1 MERQNEVLDN
11 VIIKFAGDSGD
22 GMQLTGTQFTNTA
35 ALFGNDL
42 STFPDFPAEIRA
54 PQGTLAGV
62 SGYQL
67 HFGSVEIFTPGD
79 FCDVLV
85 VMNAAALKANINFLK
100 KSGTLIVNTDGFDPK
115 NLRLANIPEA
125 ENPLENHSLDNY
137 KVIRMDVTKMTRA
150 ALEGSDL
157 GVKEID
163 RAKNMFVLGFLY
175 WMYNREMTHTLK
187 FLEEKFGKKPD
198 ILDANVKVLKAGYN
212 FAETREEM
220 STRYTINPAKIAAG
234 TYRNM
239 MGNQAAALALI
250 AASQKSGLQ
259 LFYGTYP
266 ITPASDILHE
276 LSKQK
281 NFGVKTFQAE
291 DEIAAICS
299 AIGASFGGS
308 LGVTAS
314 SGPGIALKAEAMGL
328 ALMLELPLVII
339 NVQRGGPSTGL
350 PTKTEQSDLMQAYH
364 GRNGEAPIPI
374 VAAATPSDCFNM
386 VYEACR
392 IAVLSMSPV
401 IMLSDGYI
409 ANGAEP
415 WMFPKSADLKPI
427 TVKFAKEKNAGEKFL
442 PYKRD
447 ENLSRPWAVPGV
459 KGLEHRI
466 GGIEKQHETGNISYE
481 AANHEFMVKMRE
493 AKVEKIADNIP
504 AQDIEV
510 GTDKGKLLILG
521 WGSTF
526 GAIKSAVLQA
536 RAKGL
541 DVSHAHVRYIKPF
554 PKNLGEILYGFEH
567 VIIPELNS
575 GQLIKILR
583 DKFLIPA
590 EGLNKVQGMP
600 FTAEEILTKIENHF
614 GK

>member
-85 VMNAAALKANINFLK
+85 VMNAAALKANLNFLR

-125 ENPLENHSLDNY
+125 DNPLENHSLDNY

-220 STRYTINPAKIAAG
+220 STRYTINPAKIASG

-350 PTKTEQSDLMQAYH
+350 PTKTEQSDLMQAYY

-392 IAVLSMSPV
+392 IAIMSMSPV

-415 WMFPKSADLKPI
+415 WMFPKASDLKPI
-427 TVKFAKEKNAGEKFL
+427 PVKFAKEKNAGEKFL

-447 ENLSRPWAVPGV
+447 ENLSRPWAIPGV

-481 AANHEFMVKMRE
+481 AQNHEFMVKMRE

-600 FTAEEILTKIENHF
+600 FTAEEILTKIEDHF
-614 GK
+614 KK

>member
-1 MERQNEVLDN
+1 MEHQNEELN
-11 VIIKFAGDSGD
+11 HVIIKFAGDSGD

-85 VMNAAALKANINFLK
+85 VMNAAALKANLSFLK
-100 KSGTLIVNTDGFDPK
+100 KGGTIIANTDGFDPK
-115 NLRLANIPEA
+115 NLRLANVA
-125 ENPLENHSLDNY
+125 DGKSPLEDSSLDNY
-137 KVIRMDVTKMTRA
+137 RVIRIDVTKMTRA
-150 ALEGSDL
+150 ALAESPL

-175 WMYNREMTHTLK
+175 WMYNRELDHTLK
-187 FLEEKFGKKPD
+187 FLKEKFEKKPD
-198 ILDANVKVLKAGYN
+198 ILDANVKVLKAGYH
-212 FAETREEM
+212 FAETREEVT
-220 STRYTINPAKIAAG
+220 TRYSIGPAKIAPG
-234 TYRNM
+234 IYRNI
-239 MGNQAAALALI
+239 MGNQATALGLI
-250 AASQKSGLQ
+250 AASQKSGLP

-308 LGVTAS
+308 LAVTAS

-328 ALMLELPLVII
+328 ALMLEIPLVII

-350 PTKTEQSDLMQAYH
+350 PTKTEQSDLMQAFY
-364 GRNGEAPIPI
+364 GRNGEAPIP
-374 VAAATPSDCFNM
+374 VLAAATPSDCFHM

-392 IAVLSMSPV
+392 IAVGFMTPV
-401 IMLSDGYI
+401 ILLTDGYI

-415 WMFPKSADLKPI
+415 WMFPKSADLQEIK
-427 TVKFAKEKNAGEKFL
+427 VQFAKEKGEGEKFL

-447 ENLSRPWAVPGV
+447 EKLSRPWAIPGT

-466 GGIEKQHETGNISYE
+466 GGIEKQHETGNISYD
-481 AANHEFMVKMRE
+481 AKNHEFMVRMRD
-493 AKVEKIADNIP
+493 AKVEKVADYIP
-504 AQDIEV
+504 DQKIEV
-510 GTDKGKLLILG
+510 GTEKGKLLILG

-526 GAIKSAVLQA
+526 GAIKSAVLTA
-536 RAKGL
+536 RSKGF
-541 DVSHAHVRYIKPF
+541 DVSHAQLRYIKPF
-554 PKNLGEILYGFEH
+554 PKNLGEILYNYEQ
-567 VIIPELNS
+567 VLIPEMNT
-575 GQLIKILR
+575 GQLIKIIR
-583 DKFLIPA
+583 DKFLVPA
-590 EGLNKVQGMP
+590 HGLNKIQGMP
-600 FTAEEILTKIENHF
+600 FAAEEIYNKIEEMF
-614 GK
+614 K

>member
-1 MERQNEVLDN
+1 MEQKNEVLEN

-67 HFGSVEIFTPGD
+67 HFGSVEIYTPGD

-85 VMNAAALKANINFLK
+85 VMNAAALKANIRVLRK
-100 KSGTLIVNTDGFDPK
+100 GGIIIANTDGFDPK
-115 NLRLANIPEA
+115 NLRLANITDG
-125 ENPLENHSLDNY
+125 NPLEDSSLDNFR
-137 KVIRMDVTKMTRA
+137 VIKIDVTKMTRA
-150 ALEGSDL
+150 ALVGSEL

-175 WMYNREMTHTLK
+175 WMYNREMNHTLK
-187 FLEEKFGKKPD
+187 FLEEKFSKKPD
-198 ILDANVKVLKAGYN
+198 ILDSNIKILKAGYH
-212 FAETREEM
+212 FGETREEFT
-220 STRYTINPAKIAAG
+220 SRYSIGPAKIASG
-234 TYRNM
+234 IYRNI
-239 MGNQAAALALI
+239 MGNQATALGLI

-314 SGPGIALKAEAMGL
+314 SGPGIALKGEAMGL

-350 PTKTEQSDLMQAYH
+350 PTKTEQSDLMQALY
-364 GRNGEAPIPI
+364 GRNGEAPIP
-374 VAAATPSDCFNM
+374 VLAAATPSDCFNM

-392 IAVLSMSPV
+392 IAVNFMTPV
-401 IMLSDGYI
+401 ILLTDGYI

-415 WMFPKSADLKPI
+415 WQFPKSSDLKEI
-427 TVKFAKEKNAGEKFL
+427 KVEFAKEKTASEKYL

-447 ENLSRPWAVPGV
+447 EKLSRPWAIPGT

-466 GGIEKQHETGNISYE
+466 GGLEKEHETGNISYD
-481 AANHEFMVKMRE
+481 AQNHEFMVRMRE
-493 AKVEKIADNIP
+493 AKVEKIADHIP
-504 AQDIEV
+504 EQTIEV

-526 GAIKSAVLQA
+526 GAIKSAVITA
-536 RAKGL
+536 RSKGY
-541 DVSHAHVRYIKPF
+541 DVSHAHLRYINPL
-554 PKNLGEILYGFEH
+554 PKNLGEILYNYEQ
-567 VIIPELNS
+567 VLIPEMNT
-575 GQLIKILR
+575 GQLIKVIR
-583 DKFLIPA
+583 DKYLLPA
-590 EGLNKVQGMP
+590 VGLNKIQGMP
-600 FTAEEILTKIENHF
+600 FAAEEIAMKIEEMLKN
-614 GK
+614 

>member
-1 MERQNEVLDN
+1 MEHQNEILNN

-85 VMNAAALKANINFLK
+85 VMNAAALKANQRFLRK
-100 KSGTLIVNTDGFDPK
+100 GGIIIANTDGFDPK
-115 NLRLANIPEA
+115 NLRLANIPEGQ
-125 ENPLENHSLDNY
+125 NPLDDASMSNY
-137 KVIRMDVTKMTRA
+137 RVIKIDVTKMTRT
-150 ALEGSDL
+150 ALTDTGL

-175 WMYNREMTHTLK
+175 WMYNREMEHTLK
-187 FLEEKFGKKPD
+187 FLNEKFANKPD
-198 ILDANVKVLKAGYN
+198 ILAANIKVLKAGYH
-212 FAETREEM
+212 FAETREEFT
-220 STRYTINPAKIAAG
+220 TRYSIGPAKIASG
-234 TYRNM
+234 TYRNI
-239 MGNQAAALALI
+239 MGNQATALGLI

-276 LSKQK
+276 LSRQK

-314 SGPGIALKAEAMGL
+314 SGPGIALKTEAMGL
-328 ALMLELPLVII
+328 ALMLELPLVIV

-350 PTKTEQSDLMQAYH
+350 PTKTEQSDLLQALY
-364 GRNGEAPIPI
+364 GRNGEAPIPV
-374 VAAATPSDCFNM
+374 VAAATPSDCFHM

-392 IAVLSMSPV
+392 LAIEFMTPV
-401 IMLSDGYI
+401 MLLTDGYI

-415 WMFPKSADLKPI
+415 WMFPKGSDLPEIK
-427 TVKFAKEKNAGEKFL
+427 VKFATELNSETKYL

-447 ENLSRPWAVPGV
+447 EKLSRPWAVPGT

-466 GGIEKQHETGNISYE
+466 GGLEKQHETGNISYD
-481 AANHEFMVKMRE
+481 AQNHEFMVRMRD
-493 AKVEKIADNIP
+493 AKVEKISEYIP
-504 AQDIEV
+504 KQGIEV
-510 GTDKGKLLILG
+510 GTEKGKLLILG

-526 GAIKSAVLQA
+526 GAIKSAVIEA
-536 RAKGL
+536 RSKGY
-541 DVSHAHVRYIKPF
+541 DVSHAHLRYIKPF
-554 PKNLGEILYGFEH
+554 PQNLGELLYNFEH
-567 VIIPELNS
+567 VLIPEMNT
-575 GQLIKILR
+575 GQLIKIIR
-583 DKFLIPA
+583 DKYLIPA
-590 EGLNKVQGMP
+590 QGLNKIQGMP
-600 FTAEEILTKIENHF
+600 FASEEIVAKITEIL
-614 GK
+614 K

>member
-1 MERQNEVLDN
+1 MSKNDVLDN

-79 FCDVLV
+79 YCDVLC
-85 VMNAAALKANINFLK
+85 VMNAAALKANIEFLRK
-100 KSGTLIVNTDGFDPK
+100 GGTLIANTDGFDAK
-115 NLRLANIPEA
+115 NLRLANIEK
-125 ENPLENHSLDNY
+125 NPLEDGSLDGY
-137 KVIRMDVTKMTRA
+137 QVIKIDVTKMTRA
-150 ALEGSDL
+150 ALTDSGL

-163 RAKNMFVLGFLY
+163 RAKNMFVLGYLY
-175 WMYNREMTHTLK
+175 WMYNRTMDHTLK
-187 FLEEKFGKKPD
+187 FLEEKFGKKPE
-198 ILDANVKVLKAGYN
+198 ILQANIKVLKAGYH
-212 FAETREEM
+212 FGETREE
-220 STRYTINPAKIAAG
+220 SARYTVQPAKITPG
-234 TYRNM
+234 TYRNI
-239 MGNQAAALALI
+239 MGNQATAIGLI

-276 LSKQK
+276 LSRHKS
-281 NFGVKTFQAE
+281 FGVKTFQAE

-328 ALMLELPLVII
+328 ALMLEIPLVII

-350 PTKTEQSDLMQAYH
+350 PTKTEQSDLMQAVY
-364 GRNGEAPIPI
+364 GRNGEATMPVI
-374 VAAATPSDCFNM
+374 AAATPSDCFNM
-386 VYEACR
+386 VFEACR
-392 IAVLSMSPV
+392 IAIEFMTPV
-401 IMLSDGYI
+401 IFLSDGYI

-415 WMFPKSADLKPI
+415 WMFPKSSDLPEIKVNFI
-427 TVKFAKEKNAGEKFL
+427 KEKNAGDKFL

-447 ENLSRPWAVPGV
+447 EKLSRPWAIPGT

-481 AANHEFMVKMRE
+481 PQNHEFMVRMRE
-493 AKVEKIADNIP
+493 AKVEKVAEHVP
-504 AQDIEV
+504 EQKIEV
-510 GTDKGKLLILG
+510 GTEKGKLLILG
-521 WGSTF
+521 WGSTY
-526 GAIKSAVLQA
+526 GAIKSAVLKA
-536 RAKGL
+536 RAEGY
-541 DVSHAHVRYIKPF
+541 DVSHAHLRYIKPF
-554 PKNLGEILYGFEH
+554 PKNLGEVLYNFEH
-567 VIIPELNS
+567 IIIPEMNT
-575 GQLIKILR
+575 GQLIKMIR
-583 DKFLIPA
+583 DKYLIPA
-590 EGLNKVQGMP
+590 EGLNKIQGMP
-600 FTAEEILTKIENHF
+600 FAAEDIYTKIVE
-614 GK
+614 KLK